1 LTADRPPFRVAYLIL
16 SHHRPE
22 QVEALTRRILTLSP
36 EGHVV
41 VHHDASASTTP
52 WNGAPPGRVHLLTR
66 QRVLWGDWSMVETS
80 LRLLQFA
87 AEELNADWCAFLSG
101 EDRPVLD
108 LARWERKLAS
118 TGIDGLVPAT
128 PVDRKPVFGRSPTA
142 GDVNFT
148 RYSYRWRE
156 IPPVGG
162 AARSAVE
169 LARRVSRYAQPLFK
183 IEYTNRRERF
193 FVGFPRRRRLPA
205 GWTLY
210 TGPQWVACSR
220 RSMEALLAVDDTVIE
235 WYRQTWIPDQSFFQ
249 TVLYNQ
255 PGLVLDRS
263 PLTYVVSFRDK
274 QERGDMVLRA
284 SDLEVVRQSG
294 AAFARKFD
302 PSVDAEI
309 LRVVDAEID
318 AEVESDVEVESDADP
333 APS

>member
-1 LTADRPPFRVAYLIL
+1 MAYLVL
-16 SHHRPE
+16 SHQRPE
-22 QVEALTRRILTLSP
+22 QVEALAQRILDLSP
-36 EGHVV
+36 AGHVV
-41 VHHDASASTTP
+41 VHHDASAPTAP
-52 WNGAPPGRVHLLTR
+52 WNGSPPPRVHLLPRT
-66 QRVLWGDWSMVETS
+66 RVLWGDWSMVETS
-80 LRLLQFA
+80 LRLLRYA
-87 AEELNADWCAFLSG
+87 SEELDADWCAFLSG
-101 EDRPVLD
+101 EDRPVVNLPQ
-108 LARWERKLAS
+108 WERALAAS
-118 TGIDGLVPAT
+118 GSDGLVPAT

-162 AARSAVE
+162 ATRSAVE
-169 LARRVSRYAQPLFK
+169 LARRVSRYTQPLFK

-193 FVGFPRRRRLPA
+193 FLGLPRRRRLPA

-210 TGPQWVACSR
+210 TGPQWVACGR
-220 RSMEALLAVDDTVIE
+220 RSMEALLHVDKSVID

-263 PLTYVVSFRDK
+263 PLTYVVSFKDK
-274 QERGDMVLRA
+274 QQRGDMVLRA
-284 SDLEVVRQSG
+284 GDLEVIRHSG

-309 LRVVDAEID
+309 LRAIDAGID
-318 AEVESDVEVESDADP
+318 AEVESEADP
-333 APS
+333 TPS